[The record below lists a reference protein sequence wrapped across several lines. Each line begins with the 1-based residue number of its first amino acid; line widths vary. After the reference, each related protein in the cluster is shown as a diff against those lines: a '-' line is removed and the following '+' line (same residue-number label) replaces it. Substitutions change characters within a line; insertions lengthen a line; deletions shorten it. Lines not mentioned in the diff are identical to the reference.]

1 MCVLKPRHLWNGTS
15 IFNVSFIF
23 CASVPGKAG
32 QFFIFCYL
40 GFCTLTKAAFTFS
53 TLTLLCTYFEQS
65 SSHLRPIHQRA
76 SPLTI
81 TPSSLLGFLNVI
93 QTHAGLLKSHF
104 ANAQKVPVSSEVLAN
119 FYRESYLFLPPRCQV
134 QIHVTPADSKV
145 FGLISCTEGR
155 MKVIKSPLNLIS
167 NDECVAAL
175 RCYKL
180 AKSNC
185 LLLTWYVCRALVC

>member
-1 MCVLKPRHLWNGTS
+1 MS
-15 IFNVSFIF
+15 
-23 CASVPGKAG
+23 ASVPGKAG

-53 TLTLLCTYFEQS
+53 ILTLLCTYFEQS

-104 ANAQKVPVSSEVLAN
+104 ANAQKVHVSSEVLVN
-119 FYRESYLFLPPRCQV
+119 FYRESYLFLPPRCHV
-134 QIHVTPADSKV
+134 PTLWIHVTPADLKV

-155 MKVIKSPLNLIS
+155 MKVIKRTLNLIS
-167 NDECVAAL
+167 NDECVAASC
-175 RCYKL
+175 CYKL
-180 AKSNC
+180 GKSEC